1 MTREQLLRYAQKA
14 GGMFGQEMTKV
25 TDAHFTLDRTYW
37 TGNTYC
43 FVYHV
48 QDGSFYYKQVMKLP
62 IIVSMCDSAM
72 SIAYETDPTAIP
84 LPAFNMMR
92 KLHQLTQKD

>member
-14 GGMFGQEMTKV
+14 GGMFGQEMAKV

-72 SIAYETDPTAIP
+72 SIAHETDPTAIP

>member
-43 FVYHV
+43 FIYHV
-48 QDGSFYYKQVMKLP
+48 QDGNFYYKQVMKLP
-62 IIVSMCDSAM
+62 IIVAMCDSAM
-72 SIAYETDPTAIP
+72 SIAHETDPTVVP